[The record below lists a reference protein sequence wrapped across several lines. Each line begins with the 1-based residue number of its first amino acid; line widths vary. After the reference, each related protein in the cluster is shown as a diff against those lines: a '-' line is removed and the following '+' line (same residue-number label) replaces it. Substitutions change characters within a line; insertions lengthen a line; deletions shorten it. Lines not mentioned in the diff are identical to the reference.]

1 MSMKIFVVLS
11 SFLLGA
17 LTLAP
22 LGANAQSPSQRTTIA
37 NACASM
43 GIDPAVSTYV
53 ACERSLA
60 KTAISMNEAQR
71 TAREQAVCRRHG
83 YRPGTSAF
91 ALCVLDREDA
101 AAPEQAEPFGVP
113 ALSRVAQASP
123 AAAFSDSY
131 QRGDQMT
138 SVRRACAQM
147 GTAPGTQGFQT
158 CVGNLN
164 MTINDEDM
172 DANGY

>member
-1 MSMKIFVVLS
+1 MKILAILS
-11 SFLLGA
+11 SLLLA
-17 LTLAP
+17 AMTLAP
-22 LGANAQSPSQRTTIA
+22 LGARAQSLSQRTAIA

-60 KTAISMNEAQR
+60 KTMASMNVAQR
-71 TAREQAVCRRHG
+71 TAHEQAVCRRHG

-101 AAPEQAEPFGVP
+101 AAPEPAEPFGVP
-113 ALSRVAQASP
+113 TLSRVAQANP
-123 AAAFSDSY
+123 AAGFFDSY

-138 SVRRACAQM
+138 SVRRACAQT
-147 GTAPGTQGFQT
+147 GVAPGTQGFQT

>member
-1 MSMKIFVVLS
+1 MKILIVLS
-11 SFLLGA
+11 SFLLVA
-17 LTLAP
+17 VP
-22 LGANAQSPSQRTTIA
+22 LSVRAQSPQQRTAIA

-60 KTAISMNEAQR
+60 KTVTAMNDARR
-71 TAREQAVCRRHG
+71 TGHEQAVCRRHG

-91 ALCVLDREDA
+91 ALCVLDRENA

-113 ALSRVAQASP
+113 TISRVAQASSV
-123 AAAFSDSY
+123 AGFSDSY

>member
-1 MSMKIFVVLS
+1 MKILFVLS
-11 SFLLGA
+11 SLLA
-17 LTLAP
+17 AMTLAP
-22 LGANAQSPSQRTTIA
+22 LGARAQTPSQRTAIA

-60 KTAISMNEAQR
+60 KTAISMNVAQR
-71 TAREQAVCRRHG
+71 TAHEQAVCRRHG

-101 AAPEQAEPFGVP
+101 AAPERAEPFGNP
-113 ALSRVAQASP
+113 TLSRVAQAGLT
-123 AAAFSDSY
+123 AGFSDSY

-138 SVRRACAQM
+138 SVRRACAQI

-164 MTINDEDM
+164 MTINDEDL